1 MVLIRL
7 LSLPFRAPMV
17 LVLFAVALILGSH
30 WTLQQADLVPPTAIA
45 DAVFWTLELV
55 QVVVVVVVCT
65 LPDLLMRQVS
75 LLMAA
80 SRVITLVVSL
90 LLVVTFG
97 LFLMRTNLLA
107 NVLILSSAVL
117 LARLDLLRIGLSPP
131 PLLTV
136 LGLGSWILLGIWTG
150 HRLPSPR
157 LFAGF

>member
-17 LVLFAVALILGSH
+17 LVLFAVALILGNH

-45 DAVFWTLELV
+45 DAEFWTLELV

-65 LPDLLMRQVS
+65 LPDLLLRQVS

-90 LLVVTFG
+90 LLVATFG

-136 LGLGSWILLGIWTG
+136 LGLGSWIFLGIWTG

>member
-17 LVLFAVALILGSH
+17 LVLFAVALILGNH

-55 QVVVVVVVCT
+55 QVVVVVVVHP
-65 LPDLLMRQVS
+65 PDLLMRQVS
-75 LLMAA
+75 LLMTA

-136 LGLGSWILLGIWTG
+136 LGLGSWIFLGIWTG

>member
-17 LVLFAVALILGSH
+17 LVLFAVALILGNH

-45 DAVFWTLELV
+45 YAVFWTLELV

>member
-17 LVLFAVALILGSH
+17 LVLFAVALILGNH

-45 DAVFWTLELV
+45 DVVFWTLELV

-75 LLMAA
+75 LLMTA